1 MEIDWHW
8 AKLRTLESFRSDD
21 DYRRAGRHTTH
32 QTLRHIDIRTE
43 RFLAEPPGVQRAT
56 LLLLRRDS
64 LTHEPG
70 NRGIASSVL
79 VSGLTNVATVIT
91 AVVAVLLAAYLGLV
105 EQLTPQDARANQD
118 FLTTALLWVA
128 AALMVVLFA
137 VTVVWFSGGQRDR
150 RRAMATLWHE
160 IFTQADNDRPE
171 DTSASETDALRT
183 WLERFPLTPGTGPSM
198 YQTPDAD

>member
-1 MEIDWHW
+1 MEIDWPW
-8 AKLRTLESFRSDD
+8 AKLRTLESFHSDD

-64 LTHEPG
+64 LNHEPG
-70 NRGIASSVL
+70 NRGVASSVL
-79 VSGLTNVATVIT
+79 VTGLANVATVIT
-91 AVVAVLLAAYLGLV
+91 AVVAVILAAYLGFV
-105 EQLTPQDARANQD
+105 DQLTPQDARANQD

-128 AALMVVLFA
+128 AALMIVLFA
-137 VTVVWFSGGQRDR
+137 VTVVWFGGGQRDR

-160 IFTQADNDRPE
+160 IFTQAQNDKPD
-171 DTSASETDALRT
+171 DTAASETDALRA
-183 WLERFPLTPGTGPSM
+183 WLERYSVTPETGPSV
-198 YQTPDAD
+198 YWVPNAD